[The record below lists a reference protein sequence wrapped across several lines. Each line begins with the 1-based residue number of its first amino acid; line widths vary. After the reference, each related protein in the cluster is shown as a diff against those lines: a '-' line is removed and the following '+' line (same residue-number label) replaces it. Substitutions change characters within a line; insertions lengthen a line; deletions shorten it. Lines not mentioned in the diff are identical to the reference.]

1 MNRKHILKLIFIKLP
16 LLFIAVTVL
25 WTLILRWIPV
35 LYTPL
40 MLQRSIEYRE
50 DKDFDT
56 KKKWV
61 RIEKISPW
69 MRKAVIAS
77 EDNLFFEHK
86 GFDFKQIQIA
96 LDNHFNKG
104 KKLRG
109 ASTISQQTAKN
120 VFLFPGRSFIRKGFE
135 AYFTLLIEV
144 LWGKER
150 ILEVYLNVIETG
162 KGIYGV
168 EAAAQKYFNTS
179 AAELSKRQ
187 ASLISVCLPNP
198 LKFSPAR
205 PSSYISRRAYTI
217 SSRINTL
224 EYPEWVSEKAISG
237 K

>member
-1 MNRKHILKLIFIKLP
+1 MDKKHILKLIFIRLP
-16 LLFIAVTVL
+16 LLFIAVTVV

-35 LYTPL
+35 IYTPL
-40 MLQRSIEYRE
+40 MFQRSIEYRQ

-56 KKKWV
+56 RKKWV

-69 MRKAVIAS
+69 MRKAAIAS
-77 EDNLFFEHK
+77 EDNLFFEHN
-86 GFDFKQIQIA
+86 GFDLKQIKIA
-96 LDNHFNKG
+96 LENHFKKG
-104 KKLRG
+104 KRLRG

-120 VFLFPGRSFIRKGFE
+120 VFLFPGRNFIRKGFE

-179 AAELSKRQ
+179 AAKLSKRQ

-198 LKFSPAR
+198 LKFSPDR
-205 PSSYISRRAYTI
+205 PSSYIARRANTI

-224 EYPEWVSEKAISG
+224 EYPEWVSEKCQ
-237 K
+237 

>member
-1 MNRKHILKLIFIKLP
+1 MDKKHILKLIFIRLP
-16 LLFIAVTVL
+16 LLFIAVTVV

-35 LYTPL
+35 IYTPL
-40 MLQRSIEYRE
+40 MFQRSIEYRQ

-69 MRKAVIAS
+69 MRKAVITS
-77 EDNLFFEHK
+77 EDNLFFEHN
-86 GFDFKQIQIA
+86 GFDFKQIKIA
-96 LDNHFNKG
+96 LDNHFKKG

-179 AAELSKRQ
+179 AAKLSKRQ

-205 PSSYISRRAYTI
+205 PSSYIARRANTI

-224 EYPEWVSEKAISG
+224 EYPEWVSESCK
-237 K
+237 